1 MTTTTKPTAVTQTIL
16 GTAAYVG
23 MLSGTIILLDTL
35 TGYSQ
40 DSIEDD
46 ETLAKATQM
55 LKGLAE
61 KTYNT
66 VDKLALKE

>member
-23 MLSGTIILLDTL
+23 MLYGTIILLDTL